1 MREWRLRTAQRSF
14 YRPANC
20 AAESVRGTR
29 PIVARKKIAIGVSI
43 GALDFMSRGVEKFPP
58 GSYGASVTKIASLE
72 IQRESHTRDDRS
84 DDRFWLERKGKAVT
98 GVHWLARI
106 DSREMP
112 QRAFP
117 QSRSNLNLGRIRKA
131 VFLYGNQYPRC
142 RDFEWTTWHTNRP
155 ARLMIADEKIFSLQ
169 KSGDTPA
176 TPPFSST
183 RSLNTTQQTQNKN
196 GLHCLLLHRL
206 RRGPQGDQD
215 PGAHL
220 PSVTRFPAVR
230 SGRR

>member
-98 GVHWLARI
+98 GVHWLVRI

-117 QSRSNLNLGRIRKA
+117 QSRSNLHLGRVRKGVFCMATSLRDAEIRVDNLAHEPPPSPHDRRRKNL
-131 VFLYGNQYPRC
+131 FL
-142 RDFEWTTWHTNRP
+142 H
-155 ARLMIADEKIFSLQ
+155 
-169 KSGDTPA
+169 KSGDTAA
-176 TPPFSST
+176 TSPFSST
-183 RSLNTTQQTQNKN
+183 RSLNTT
-196 GLHCLLLHRL
+196 
-206 RRGPQGDQD
+206 
-215 PGAHL
+215 
-220 PSVTRFPAVR
+220 
-230 SGRR
+230 